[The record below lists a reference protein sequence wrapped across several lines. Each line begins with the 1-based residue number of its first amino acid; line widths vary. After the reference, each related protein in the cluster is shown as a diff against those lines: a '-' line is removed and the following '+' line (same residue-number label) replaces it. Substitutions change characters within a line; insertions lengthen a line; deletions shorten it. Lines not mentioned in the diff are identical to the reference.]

1 MKRFGLSSQIW
12 LLFGLVMLLLC
23 VILAVV
29 FRWSIR
35 DFFTTEAY
43 MTIESA
49 QEMKLLEL
57 QGGLVPGSN
66 IYMGDLKNIRDVGHI
81 IVLNKEYGLL
91 EEYLEGWR
99 LKITGPNVRED
110 LRTGSG
116 QSFKLE
122 ISSIVIWGTISPDIL
137 PLLGEIRENA
147 ELQKAKSV
155 RYETDIGNRKLFY
168 VIRSEE
174 LSDRNITFISYMWD
188 TYKNTLSSTLFSRL
202 FLVIAVVV
210 ILSLIIAILFSRYLT
225 RPLKKLSEDVKAIA
239 ARNWDKP
246 ISINRKDEIGELAD
260 SMEMMR
266 ASLSEQDREQQA
278 MLQFISHELKT
289 PVMVIRSYAQAIKDG
304 VYPGGDLDSAIDV
317 IDREIQRMDMRVK
330 DLLFITRLE
339 YLSRHNLQLETIDLS
354 ELIESVAGRFYY
366 QRADVEWDLRLD
378 KIPASVNEEQFSIAI
393 ENILTN
399 QLRYARQ
406 KIEIE
411 LKTIQK
417 DSKIALTFKNDGEAI
432 EEKRFQQLFK
442 PFNKGARGEHGL
454 GLNIVKRI
462 IELHNG
468 RVWIENEEDGVSTHI
483 ELPV

>member
-1 MKRFGLSSQIW
+1 MKKFGLSSQIW
-12 LLFGLVMLLLC
+12 LLFGLVMLFLC

-99 LKITGPNVRED
+99 LKIGPDVKDD
-110 LRTGSG
+110 LKTGSG
-116 QSFKLE
+116 QSLNLE
-122 ISSIVIWGTISPDIL
+122 ISSIMIWGTISPDIL
-137 PLLGEIRENA
+137 PLLGKIRENA
-147 ELQKAKSV
+147 ELQKSKSG
-155 RYETDIGNRKLFY
+155 RYETEIGNRKLFY

-174 LSDRNITFISYMWD
+174 LLDRNITFISYMWD

-202 FLVIAVVV
+202 FFVIAIVV

-225 RPLKKLSEDVKAIA
+225 RPLKRLSEDVKAIA

-304 VYPGGDLDSAIDV
+304 IYPGGDLDSAIDV
-317 IDREIQRMDMRVK
+317 IDKEIQRMDMRVK

-339 YLSRHNLQLETIDLS
+339 YLSRHNLQLEKIELS

-366 QRADVEWDLRLD
+366 QRADVEWDLRLE
-378 KIPASVNEEQFSIAI
+378 KIPASVNEEQFSIVI

-406 KIEIE
+406 KIEIV

-417 DSKIALTFKNDGEAI
+417 DSKILITFKNDGEAI
-432 EEKRFQQLFK
+432 EEKRLQQLFK
-442 PFNKGARGEHGL
+442 PFNKGAGGEHGL

-462 IELHNG
+462 VELHNG

>member
-1 MKRFGLSSQIW
+1 MKKFGLSSQIW
-12 LLFGLVMLLLC
+12 LLFGLVMLFLC

-99 LKITGPNVRED
+99 LKIGPDVKDD
-110 LRTGSG
+110 LKTGSG
-116 QSFKLE
+116 QSLNLE
-122 ISSIVIWGTISPDIL
+122 ISSIMIWGTISPDIL
-137 PLLGEIRENA
+137 PLLGKIRENA
-147 ELQKAKSV
+147 ELQKSKSG
-155 RYETDIGNRKLFY
+155 RYETEIGNRKLFY

-174 LSDRNITFISYMWD
+174 LLDRNITFISYMWD

-202 FLVIAVVV
+202 FFVIAIVV

-225 RPLKKLSEDVKAIA
+225 RPLKRLSEDVKAIA

-304 VYPGGDLDSAIDV
+304 IYPGGDLDSAIDV
-317 IDREIQRMDMRVK
+317 IDKEIQRMDMRVK

-339 YLSRHNLQLETIDLS
+339 YLSRHNLQLEKIELS

-366 QRADVEWDLRLD
+366 QRGDIEWDLRLE
-378 KIPASVNEEQFSIAI
+378 KIQVSVNEEQFSIVI

-417 DSKIALTFKNDGEAI
+417 DSKILITFKNDGEAI
-432 EEKRFQQLFK
+432 EEKRLQQLFK
-442 PFNKGARGEHGL
+442 PFNKGAGGEHGL

-462 IELHNG
+462 VELHNG
-468 RVWIENEEDGVSTHI
+468 RVWIENEDDGVSTHI

>member
-1 MKRFGLSSQIW
+1 MKKFGLSSQIW
-12 LLFGLVMLLLC
+12 LLFGLVMLFLC

-99 LKITGPNVRED
+99 LKIGPDVKDD
-110 LRTGSG
+110 LKTGSG
-116 QSFKLE
+116 QSLNLE
-122 ISSIVIWGTISPDIL
+122 ISSIMIWGTISPDIL
-137 PLLGEIRENA
+137 PLLGKIRENA
-147 ELQKAKSV
+147 ELQKSKSG
-155 RYETDIGNRKLFY
+155 RYETEIGNRKLFY

-174 LSDRNITFISYMWD
+174 LLDRNITFISYMWD

-202 FLVIAVVV
+202 FFVIAIVV
-210 ILSLIIAILFSRYLT
+210 ILSLIIAILFSRYLP

-304 VYPGGDLDSAIDV
+304 IYPGGDLDSAIDV
-317 IDREIQRMDMRVK
+317 IDKEIQRMDMRVK

-339 YLSRHNLQLETIDLS
+339 YLSRHNLQLEKIELS

-366 QRADVEWDLRLD
+366 QRGDIEWDLRLE
-378 KIPASVNEEQFSIAI
+378 KIQASVNEEQFSIVI

-399 QLRYARQ
+399 ELRYARQ
-406 KIEIE
+406 KIEIV

-417 DSKIALTFKNDGEAI
+417 DSKILITFKNDGEAI
-432 EEKRFQQLFK
+432 EEKRLQQLFK
-442 PFNKGARGEHGL
+442 PFNKGAGGEHGL

-462 IELHNG
+462 VELHNG